1 MSTVPPARVGRKV
14 RTSSATRVVLSRGML
29 IGMLLCHKRAVR
41 ARSGSRDMCNA
52 LVICDCDCAL
62 EGIMKLPRRKLLRLA
77 TGVAAL
83 PVLSRLAGAQ
93 SYPSRPVR
101 IVAAFAAGGGVDIT
115 ARLIGQWL
123 SDRLGQSFVVEN
135 RPGAG
140 GNIGTEAVVNAP
152 PDGHT
157 LLLATVPNAVNA
169 TLYEKLNFNFIRD
182 IAPVAGII
190 RVSMV
195 ILVHPSVPA
204 KTVPE
209 LIAYAKRNPGKVNM
223 ASAGAGS
230 APHMAGELFNFMA
243 GVNMVHVPYRGQGPA
258 LSDLLGGQVQVFFA
272 TTPGTSDFAR
282 TGKLRALAV
291 TSPTRAEGFSEL
303 PRVGDFVPGYEA
315 SQWYGIAAPKNTPVE
330 VVDKLNREIN
340 AALSDPAMRAK
351 FAEIGGEPLAGSPSE
366 FGRLIAEETEK
377 WGKVVKFTGLKP
389 ERPGGGSRDAAATAP
404 RRSRELYHC
413 QLGQT
418 QRDGGAVAAASRWF

>member
-1 MSTVPPARVGRKV
+1 
-14 RTSSATRVVLSRGML
+14 
-29 IGMLLCHKRAVR
+29 
-41 ARSGSRDMCNA
+41 
-52 LVICDCDCAL
+52 
-62 EGIMKLPRRKLLRLA
+62 MKLPRRKLLRLA
-77 TGVAAL
+77 TSVAAL

-140 GNIGTEAVVNAP
+140 GNIGTETVVNAP

-182 IAPVAGII
+182 IAPVASII

-209 LIAYAKRNPGKVNM
+209 LIAYAKVNPGKVNM

-243 GVNMVHVPYRGQGPA
+243 GVNTVHVPYRGQGPA

-272 TTPGTSDFAR
+272 TTPGTSDFVR

-291 TSPTRAEGFSEL
+291 TSPTRAEGFSQL
-303 PRVGDFVPGYEA
+303 PQVGDFVAGYEA

-330 VVDKLNREIN
+330 VIDKLNREIN
-340 AALSDPAMRAK
+340 AALNDPTMRAK
-351 FAEIGGEPLAGSPSE
+351 FAEIGGEPLAGSPSA
-366 FGRLIAEETEK
+366 FGRFIAEETEK

-389 ERPGGGSRDAAATAP
+389 E
-404 RRSRELYHC
+404 
-413 QLGQT
+413 
-418 QRDGGAVAAASRWF
+418 